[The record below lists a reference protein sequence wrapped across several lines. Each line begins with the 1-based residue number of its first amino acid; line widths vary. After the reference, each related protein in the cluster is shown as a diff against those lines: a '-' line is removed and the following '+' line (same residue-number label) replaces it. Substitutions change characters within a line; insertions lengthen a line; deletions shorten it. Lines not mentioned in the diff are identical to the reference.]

1 MKPVRNF
8 YSKHGLTDAAIDYA
22 VEHNNFAHAFEL
34 AKVAGPE
41 KVRPE
46 KVSEVHLKQGQAY
59 EDSER
64 YTD

>member
-41 KVRPE
+41 KV
-46 KVSEVHLKQGQAY
+46 
-59 EDSER
+59 
-64 YTD
+64 